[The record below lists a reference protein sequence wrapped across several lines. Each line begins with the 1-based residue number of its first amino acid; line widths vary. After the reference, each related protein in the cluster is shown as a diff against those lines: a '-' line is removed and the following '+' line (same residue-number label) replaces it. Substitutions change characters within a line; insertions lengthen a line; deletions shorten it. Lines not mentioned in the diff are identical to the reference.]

1 MSKYGKWLLAA
12 FIAVPQMVQAECS
25 RLHVSGNPE
34 YPPYL
39 WRSDDNPK
47 LLVGAASLLV
57 DRIAKETGIQMQI
70 EFIGP
75 WGRAQEEL
83 AAGRVDILAGAF
95 FTKARAERMDY
106 LYPPFLLTR
115 TSVWVNQR
123 KSFEFNSL
131 ADLKGRQG
139 VTVTNNSFGQV
150 FDDYARDNLKIYQ
163 VGTLEQGFRML
174 EDQRV
179 DYIVYEDAP
188 GKAYAMRL
196 KTENIITLERP
207 VSGEYLYF
215 TMSKLSA
222 CNKPEVR
229 NKIEAIL
236 KRAEDEGWMDGYMKI
251 AEQMWSERK

>member
-12 FIAVPQMVQAECS
+12 FIALPQILHAECS
-25 RLHVSGNPE
+25 KLQVSGNAE

-39 WRSDDNPK
+39 WRSDENSR
-47 LLVGAASLLV
+47 LLVGAVSLLV
-57 DRIAKETGIQMQI
+57 DRMAKETGIQMQV

-75 WGRAQEEL
+75 WGRAQEEI

-95 FTKARAERMDY
+95 RTTARTERMDY

-123 KSFEFNSL
+123 KSFEFNGL
-131 ADLKGRQG
+131 VDLKGRQG
-139 VTVTNNSFGQV
+139 VTVTNNSFGQE

-179 DYIVYEDAP
+179 DYVVYEDAP
-188 GKAYAMRL
+188 GKAYATRL
-196 KTENIITLERP
+196 KTENITTLERP

-229 NKIEAIL
+229 DKIEAVL
-236 KRAEDEGWMDGYMKI
+236 KRATEEGWMDGYLKI
-251 AEQMWSERK
+251 AEQMWIDRK